1 MFCLLMMTTSNRKR
15 QVICA
20 LTLSRSLLLS
30 PSLAFGIL
38 SIPKKRYVE
47 HANVSGQRQVRDAG
61 ASLTSFVVVAVVVV
75 GR

>member
-1 MFCLLMMTTSNRKR
+1 MFCLLMMTTGNRKR

-20 LTLSRSLLLS
+20 LTLSYYLH
-30 PSLAFGIL
+30 SLAFGIL

>member
-1 MFCLLMMTTSNRKR
+1 MFCLLLTTSNRKR

-20 LTLSRSLLLS
+20 LTL
-30 PSLAFGIL
+30 SLAFGIL

-61 ASLTSFVVVAVVVV
+61 ASLTSFVVVAVVFVV